1 MLDISTA
8 CAGGGGGGG
17 GVVEVLILKNLLDN
31 FH

>member
-17 GVVEVLILKNLLDN
+17 GVVEVLILKNLFDN